1 MVNTDFTNFGVNKI
15 IIITALIDGYQ
26 YNFHPNTILTN
37 NTTFEEYY
45 SPFSLLPYPLPF
57 SLLPSPLRAR
67 EKGWGR
73 VGAVKKYPD
82 KHYTD
87 TNSHMFAIL
96 MM

>member
-45 SPFSLLPYPLPF
+45 SPFSLLPSPF
-57 SLLPSPLRAR
+57 SLKG
-67 EKGWGR
+67 KGWAG
-73 VGAVKKYPD
+73 KK
-82 KHYTD
+82 
-87 TNSHMFAIL
+87 IL
-96 MM
+96 LILKGQRR

>member
-45 SPFSLLPYPLPF
+45 SPFSLLP
-57 SLLPSPLRAR
+57 SPLRAR
-67 EKGWGR
+67 
-73 VGAVKKYPD
+73 VGAGVVGGRWSVVGGRKTGPD
-82 KHYTD
+82 RTGPDRTGREYL
-87 TNSHMFAIL
+87 N
-96 MM
+96 

>member
-45 SPFSLLPYPLPF
+45 SPFSLLP
-57 SLLPSPLRAR
+57 SPLRV
-67 EKGWGR
+67 GWGR

>member
-45 SPFSLLPYPLPF
+45 SPFSLLP
-57 SLLPSPLRAR
+57 SPLRAR
-67 EKGWGR
+67 
-73 VGAVKKYPD
+73 VGAGSPLDSVAESGGAGIKSCGAAAVK
-82 KHYTD
+82 
-87 TNSHMFAIL
+87 
-96 MM
+96 

>member
-45 SPFSLLPYPLPF
+45 SPFSLLP
-57 SLLPSPLRAR
+57 SPLRAR
-67 EKGWGR
+67 
-73 VGAVKKYPD
+73 VGAGLGQLK
-82 KHYTD
+82 
-87 TNSHMFAIL
+87 NIL
-96 MM
+96 INTTLIRIVICLQS

>member
-45 SPFSLLPYPLPF
+45 SPFSLLPSPF
-57 SLLPSPLRAR
+57 SL
-67 EKGWGR
+67 KGQGWGR